1 MINIWNPKLGVFGNF
16 ERIAKCLSRTES
28 KTTQNGAEILEAE
41 ANMVEAVVD
50 EYYAVIGEERDEEN
64 V

>member
-28 KTTQNGAEILEAE
+28 KTNQNEIDILEAE
-41 ANMVEAVVD
+41 SNMVEAVID
-50 EYYAVIGEERDEEN
+50 EYYAVIGEERED

>member
-1 MINIWNPKLGVFGNF
+1 MFIWDTKLGVFGNF
-16 ERIAKCLSRTES
+16 ERIAKGLSRTES
-28 KTTQNGAEILEAE
+28 KTSRNEADILEAE

-50 EYYAVIGEERDEEN
+50 EYFAFIGEEREED